1 MALVR
6 VRTRTS
12 WPISSSK
19 VAGRYLRA
27 STRYSALACGL
38 VSAVSEL
45 SAINVPGASPRCR
58 AALAKFSSSARD
70 GKAHA
75 MGTGGRL
82 DSDPGKTRY
91 GCFLPDLTGLAR
103 RPSAPVF
110 QGEYIR
116 IPSPA
121 RKRRL
126 CGRAGGGVRQPDR
139 GIPAA
144 HPPYSRDC
152 PFKSG
157 RRGPYNPIAG
167 SAECRVPEYGF
178 APGVAER
185 CRTDPSEGAPPVKAI
200 MQTPV
205 QTPAGPL
212 SDLNALLTRPEFP
225 VTA

>member
-1 MALVR
+1 MSRGRCHAAAPR
-6 VRTRTS
+6 
-12 WPISSSK
+12 WPNF
-19 VAGRYLRA
+19 RQ
-27 STRYSALACGL
+27 
-38 VSAVSEL
+38 
-45 SAINVPGASPRCR
+45 
-58 AALAKFSSSARD
+58 
-70 GKAHA
+70 AHA

-110 QGEYIR
+110 RGEYIR
-116 IPSPA
+116 IPPPA

-126 CGRAGGGVRQPDR
+126 CGRAGGGVW
-139 GIPAA
+139 
-144 HPPYSRDC
+144 
-152 PFKSG
+152 
-157 RRGPYNPIAG
+157 RRGPAAGCGSRIAAFQPRIRPIRAIARSNPAGAGHITPIAG

-178 APGVAER
+178 ATGVAER
-185 CRTDPSEGAPPVKAI
+185 CRTDPPEGAPPVKAI

-212 SDLNALLTRPEFP
+212 SDLSALLTRPEFP